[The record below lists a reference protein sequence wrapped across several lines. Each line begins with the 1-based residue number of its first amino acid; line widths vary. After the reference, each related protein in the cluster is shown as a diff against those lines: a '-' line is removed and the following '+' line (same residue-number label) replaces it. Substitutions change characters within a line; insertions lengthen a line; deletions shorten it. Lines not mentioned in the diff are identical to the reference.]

1 MMRYIPLLFGRF
13 LVKVGWVS
21 EEQVEQASALQ
32 KELTPS
38 LGLVAVLENMLTVD
52 ALRRILAHQRRMGLF
67 FQETVTQLGL
77 LDAAQLAV
85 LEEHRRSYMLM
96 LGEALVVRG
105 DLTDADLQEALRAF
119 ECYKVS
125 QELPPRLATQ
135 GTQVRGDPS

>member
-1 MMRYIPLLFGRF
+1 MRYIPLLFGRF
-13 LVKVGWVS
+13 LVKAGWVS
-21 EEQVEQASALQ
+21 EEQVEQASAFQ

-52 ALRRILAHQRRMGLF
+52 ALRRVLAHQRHMGLS

-85 LEEHRRSYMLM
+85 LEERHRSDMLL

-105 DLTDADLQEALRAF
+105 DLTDADLQEAVRAF
-119 ECYKVS
+119 EGYKTS